1 MSMHKLGKLDVSRET
16 IERLEHY
23 AELLAKWNPRI
34 NLISAGDLGVLWE
47 RHFIDSAQVFVA
59 GNATDGAWADLGS
72 GGGFPGLVVAI
83 LSKDFG
89 RKTTVTLVESDARK
103 AVFLR
108 TAARETGVDVDVLN
122 RRIEKIEP
130 LNAGIVSA
138 RALADLD
145 TLFGYCEMHL
155 AEDGLGVFP
164 KGRTWQDE
172 IRKAKLRWSFEYEAI
187 KSRTDE
193 DSVVLRIERLVRV
206 KS

>member
-34 NLISAGDLGVLWE
+34 NLISSGDLDVLWE
-47 RHFIDSAQVFVA
+47 RHFIDSAQVFAA

-83 LSKDFG
+83 LCNGFG
-89 RKTTVTLVESDARK
+89 RGTIVTFVESDARK

-108 TAARETGVDVDVLN
+108 TAARETGVNVDVLN
-122 RRIEKIEP
+122 GRIEKIEP

-155 AEDGLGVFP
+155 AKDGLGVFP